1 MLRESSPLTRSGRLF
16 RFVHQSIQEYFF
28 SRTSLN
34 PSIRHNN
41 DDSSQQPV
49 PDATD
54 IQLLDIDGPLFKRS
68 LLSEPAVGQ
77 FLCERVQKHSGYK
90 NQLLA
95 IIQQSKTDGSAAIGA
110 TNAITI
116 LARAGSPS
124 MELTFLAASLIR
136 VYAFTYSPNGKKFA
150 VTQEGAN
157 IGIYD
162 AATWIS
168 TRQLELRRSKVLCAA
183 FSPDS
188 QEITFGDNNMVR
200 VWDFAS
206 GKSMRYSERLGDHT
220 NTVRSVAFSPC
231 RKQLV
236 STSRDA
242 RVLIWSLEA
251 RKVLFTFRD
260 HTNNVSSVKCSP
272 DDGQRIAVGHS
283 NGYVQLW
290 SAITEEV
297 GAVLKGHTAFVTS
310 FAFSHNGLWVASA
323 NGDHSVKLWDVSAGT
338 LISVFA
344 GHAYGVRDVTFS
356 LNSQQT
362 SAGGTMG
369 PCNSEMFAQVYLER
383 LSHATQAITEDSPCS
398 HWVTSANAEVALLWD
413 LREGHVVVD
422 LRGTKGPYC
431 CGVAFSQGATPQLA
445 IADSLGKVQLFDPR
459 TRIIVKETWLMKA
472 RASAMSY
479 SLDGQQLVIGSEGG
493 FIYMSDLLSD
503 VHSIELN
510 ERKGGITSLI
520 YSSGDQWVVAG
531 FDDKIVRVMQKHP
544 AGDEESGVG
553 RSCVAVV
560 NALYAKVNSIGWGS
574 TESLEFLCASDM
586 TFKDVVS
593 LDGIN
598 QKLLIQ
604 RGVIEQPSAS
614 DHSAH
619 TLSPRHPSHLTADNC
634 MIHMNYGQQ
643 PKSVL
648 ETYIERACDPSRY
661 EPDLAL
667 NLEICDVIKEKQK
680 NTPREAAVYIVR
692 LINNRNLHVS
702 MLALALLDNCVKN
715 CGYPFHLQIATKE
728 FLNELVRKFPERP
741 LAVCT
746 PAQNRILELIQ
757 EWYQTLCKSSRYKED
772 LVHIKD
778 MHRLLSYKGYRFP
791 QLKGDSASVLNPV
804 NTLKSPA
811 ELEEEDRAAQS
822 AKLQELIRRGRPEDV
837 VAANELVK
845 KMTGYEQE
853 EKPDYEEEASS
864 ELDKILIK
872 AVLLTEM
879 LNEVKP
885 GESIGRGDKFEELL
899 STCKAAQ
906 PKVQKFIGEAS
917 DDDDMEKLLQINDVI
932 NNVIEQYN
940 QVKSG
945 RLVKSVVPSVGHGDN
960 RNTGSSGAPAQS
972 ESSLIDLVDFGGPD
986 DNSSPTTTSAAPAPP
1001 TTGNL
1006 MDDLMSLNFND
1017 GPPPAWG
1024 AAGSIALGR
1033 SISPAASFNSN
1044 SSSSFN
1050 AGAPPGYSV
1059 FSSSSGGNNTSNSG
1073 SPAFS
1078 NSPMMQS
1085 ISSSSNANASSGFD
1099 DFDFVSNT
1107 GATQSGP
1114 TTVALLNKNGLLIEL
1129 DIEYVVPGD
1138 VSSIKAVAHF
1148 SNAHSSAM
1156 SSLTFRVAVPKSLQL
1171 QLNPQS
1177 GQVLAP
1183 FSKRSVAQSLSINN
1197 PTRQQP
1203 VRIKYHVSYVVDGR
1217 TIEEQG
1223 EFNQF
1228 PMV

>member
-1 MLRESSPLTRSGRLF
+1 MGWDSNFGQF
-16 RFVHQSIQEYFF
+16 W
-28 SRTSLN
+28 SLGMTLK
-34 PSIRHNN
+34 
-41 DDSSQQPV
+41 
-49 PDATD
+49 DAVGLGGVAQ
-54 IQLLDIDGPLFKRS
+54 QLLVYVV
-68 LLSEPAVGQ
+68 LSN
-77 FLCERVQKHSGYK
+77 RV
-90 NQLLA
+90 
-95 IIQQSKTDGSAAIGA
+95 
-110 TNAITI
+110 
-116 LARAGSPS
+116 
-124 MELTFLAASLIR
+124 
-136 VYAFTYSPNGKKFA
+136 
-150 VTQEGAN
+150 
-157 IGIYD
+157 
-162 AATWIS
+162 
-168 TRQLELRRSKVLCAA
+168 
-183 FSPDS
+183 
-188 QEITFGDNNMVR
+188 
-200 VWDFAS
+200 
-206 GKSMRYSERLGDHT
+206 RL
-220 NTVRSVAFSPC
+220 
-231 RKQLV
+231 LV
-236 STSRDA
+236 SA
-242 RVLIWSLEA
+242 RPPQ
-251 RKVLFTFRD
+251 
-260 HTNNVSSVKCSP
+260 HSS
-272 DDGQRIAVGHS
+272 
-283 NGYVQLW
+283 
-290 SAITEEV
+290 
-297 GAVLKGHTAFVTS
+297 
-310 FAFSHNGLWVASA
+310 
-323 NGDHSVKLWDVSAGT
+323 T
-338 LISVFA
+338 LA
-344 GHAYGVRDVTFS
+344 
-356 LNSQQT
+356 
-362 SAGGTMG
+362 
-369 PCNSEMFAQVYLER
+369 
-383 LSHATQAITEDSPCS
+383 
-398 HWVTSANAEVALLWD
+398 
-413 LREGHVVVD
+413 
-422 LRGTKGPYC
+422 
-431 CGVAFSQGATPQLA
+431 
-445 IADSLGKVQLFDPR
+445 
-459 TRIIVKETWLMKA
+459 
-472 RASAMSY
+472 
-479 SLDGQQLVIGSEGG
+479 
-493 FIYMSDLLSD
+493 
-503 VHSIELN
+503 
-510 ERKGGITSLI
+510 
-520 YSSGDQWVVAG
+520 
-531 FDDKIVRVMQKHP
+531 
-544 AGDEESGVG
+544 
-553 RSCVAVV
+553 
-560 NALYAKVNSIGWGS
+560 
-574 TESLEFLCASDM
+574 
-586 TFKDVVS
+586 
-593 LDGIN
+593 
-598 QKLLIQ
+598 
-604 RGVIEQPSAS
+604 
-614 DHSAH
+614 
-619 TLSPRHPSHLTADNC
+619 ADNC
-634 MIHMNYGQQ
+634 MIHMNYSQQ

-661 EPDLAL
+661 EPDLGL

-741 LAVCT
+741 LAVYT

-804 NTLKSPA
+804 HTLKSPA

-853 EKPDYEEEASS
+853 EKPNYEEEASS
-864 ELDKILIK
+864 ELDKILLK

-932 NNVIEQYN
+932 NNVIEQYS

-945 RLVKSVVPSVGHGDN
+945 RLVKSAVPSIGHADSN
-960 RNTGSSGAPAQS
+960 NNTGSIGAPAQS

-986 DNSSPTTTSAAPAPP
+986 NSPPSSTSAAPAPA

-1024 AAGSIALGR
+1024 AAGSISLGQ
-1033 SISPAASFNSN
+1033 SNSPAASFNSN

-1050 AGAPPGYSV
+1050 NAGAPPAYNM
-1059 FSSSSGGNNTSNSG
+1059 FSSSGGNNTSSSG

-1078 NSPMMQS
+1078 NSPMMQPMS
-1085 ISSSSNANASSGFD
+1085 TSSNTNTYTNSGFD
-1099 DFDFVSNT
+1099 DFDFISNT
-1107 GATQSGP
+1107 GTTQSGP
-1114 TTVALLNKNGLLIEL
+1114 TNVVLLNKNGLLIDL

-1138 VSSIKAVAHF
+1138 ASSIKAVAHF
-1148 SNAHSSAM
+1148 SNAQSSAM

-1183 FSKRSVAQSLSINN
+1183 LSKRSVTQSLNITN